1 MKTSAIIKFSTSKVD
16 FFFYHHKNSLSDF
29 NFNILTYYFFRINVS
44 SVFINFGGKKMNK
57 KENIL
62 FLILLFKTHLQ
73 LNL

>member
-1 MKTSAIIKFSTSKVD
+1 MKTSPIIKFSTSKVD
-16 FFFYHHKNSLSDF
+16 FFFTINSLSDF
-29 NFNILTYYFFRINVS
+29 NFNILIYYFFRITVS